1 MIKQRKFDPTVPLL
15 LHGTAGLESMSNLSV
30 SDSRQD
36 HGFRF
41 VDSRQWWC
49 QAEPRIPWPSST
61 RCQSSSLSAS
71 VCGMQKSVLTNAATG
86 G

>member
-49 QAEPRIPWPSST
+49 PSRAPHSLAFVYALPVFVPLAR
-61 RCQSSSLSAS
+61 RCVECRSQF
-71 VCGMQKSVLTNAATG
+71 
-86 G
+86 